1 MCVTGAWAFDAGVV
15 WARSSTKSVDDRLRL
30 VTAVQV
36 RKTNDCCYRKQSL
49 HQDFREGQLYP
60 LKLPVESDH
69 CQVTALPCADLVLST
84 HCCRWQRRRPCPR
97 CSGTR
102 SSNDLHS
109 SPIDRKAGENNF

>member
-1 MCVTGAWAFDAGVV
+1 MIHAYIGY
-15 WARSSTKSVDDRLRL
+15 RL

-84 HCCRWQRRRPCPR
+84 RCCRSSCYQAKNCGRRMAKKNGFKG
-97 CSGTR
+97 SAAIG
-102 SSNDLHS
+102 
-109 SPIDRKAGENNF
+109 

>member
-1 MCVTGAWAFDAGVV
+1 MRWLRLARATSDARLPQPYECQLPGVAMNSRFRPEPAVGEIPTGSRF
-15 WARSSTKSVDDRLRL
+15 RL

-60 LKLPVESDH
+60 LKLTVESDH

-84 HCCRWQRRRPCPR
+84 QSRRWHGLFGC
-97 CSGTR
+97 
-102 SSNDLHS
+102 LL
-109 SPIDRKAGENNF
+109 